1 MKAKDKAKELVD
13 KYFYLFS
20 VELENT
26 IDYREAKQCALVA
39 VDVILNDIMLWWYA
53 PTGDMP
59 KDMVYFITQKNYW
72 IEVKQEIEKL

>member
-1 MKAKDKAKELVD
+1 MNPKDKAKELVD
-13 KYFYLFS
+13 KFDKVVNAYTNETL
-20 VELENT
+20 
-26 IDYREAKQCALVA
+26 KQCALIT